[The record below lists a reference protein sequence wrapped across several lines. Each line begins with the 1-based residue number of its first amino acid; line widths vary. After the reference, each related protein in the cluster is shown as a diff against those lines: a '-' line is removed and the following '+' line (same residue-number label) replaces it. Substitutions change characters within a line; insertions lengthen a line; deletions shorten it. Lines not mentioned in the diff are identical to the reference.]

1 MNANEVPDLLELD
14 RLRREVEVAREAL
27 EALEAERRAA
37 VVAAVRVGRPKR
49 AVAMAAGVTRQ
60 SVDKWS
66 GVWQRTPR

>member
-1 MNANEVPDLLELD
+1 MNANEVPDLLGLD
-14 RLRREVEVAREAL
+14 RLRREVEVARDAL
-27 EALEAERRAA
+27 ESLEARSPAA
-37 VVAAVRVGRPKR
+37 GLAAVRAGRPKR